1 MQIYKQA
8 LASAKQKKE
17 RIEKEYSDYENTK
30 AMEEEVRLQELN
42 RFKQDID
49 RLRSLLD
56 KLQK

>member
-1 MQIYKQA
+1 VQIYKQA

-17 RIEKEYSDYENTK
+17 RIEKEHSDYKNTK